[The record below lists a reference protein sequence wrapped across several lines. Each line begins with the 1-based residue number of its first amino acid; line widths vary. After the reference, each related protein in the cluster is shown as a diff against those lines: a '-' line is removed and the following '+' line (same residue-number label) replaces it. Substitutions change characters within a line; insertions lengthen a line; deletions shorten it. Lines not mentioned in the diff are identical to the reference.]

1 MGASKYYPKDH
12 QRNPLNQNQRCLVI
26 FNLPHR
32 PWCVSHWAGCFEDP
46 PCAQSWRLCKGGSS
60 SSPHW
65 AAEIPG
71 KTSTSPP
78 MPPISDAEHR
88 WISEPN
94 RRPELVVP
102 SPSSHPIDVEWWVK
116 CRYWPSIFWS
126 AHTVN
131 QAQTMNLWF
140 YMVVYTQSARFHS
153 TVYWLWDQ
161 TTWFGLVHKQ
171 IGQWLR
177 LCPSNFGPHQL
188 LLWRWCRLV
197 WGTGTSTP
205 YAIRA
210 RWRFWKRTNPGGRL
224 SFSSSHFQ
232 PSVFHWWFQDVSG
245 CFRMFQVH
253 LQWWLP
259 CFSPSFQAWPA
270 CCHPAGQRS
279 PTASLSRPGMTHRE
293 KSETLHCR
301 RQYWD
306 TGKRSRTFVEVDST
320 SRGRLLLFQK
330 NTSLPQSNLLHV
342 IPRLTGLR
350 FMQILGK
357 WLIHIDPFLIFKCKV
372 AMLTIVN
379 HC

>member
-1 MGASKYYPKDH
+1 MVIHNDTSFCRGVQIVRAISCNLCWRWEAWTSGISSISDGFTTF
-12 QRNPLNQNQRCLVI
+12 RCLVI
-26 FNLPHR
+26 FSWPHR
-32 PWCVSHWAGCFEDP
+32 PWCVAHWAGCFEDP

-126 AHTVN
+126 AHTAN

-140 YMVVYTQSARFHS
+140 YMVVYTQSVRFHS

-224 SFSSSHFQ
+224 SFSSNHFQ
-232 PSVFHWWFQDVSG
+232 PSVFHWWFRMFQDVSG
-245 CFRMFQVH
+245 ASTVMAAMFFPE
-253 LQWWLP
+253 LP
-259 CFSPSFQAWPA
+259 GVAGLLPSCRPTIANGITLKTRNDPQRKIRNIALSSTVLGYWQEIKDLCGSWFNVTRSVAAFSEKYFITSKQSLA
-270 CCHPAGQRS
+270 CHP
-279 PTASLSRPGMTHRE
+279 
-293 KSETLHCR
+293 
-301 RQYWD
+301 
-306 TGKRSRTFVEVDST
+306 
-320 SRGRLLLFQK
+320 
-330 NTSLPQSNLLHV
+330 
-342 IPRLTGLR
+342 
-350 FMQILGK
+350 
-357 WLIHIDPFLIFKCKV
+357 
-372 AMLTIVN
+372 
-379 HC
+379 